1 MSRTH
6 VMESR
11 PLDAHYDSTFIGPFT
26 NVQMDARVKASVSGP
41 AVASGTAR
49 YKYFRRPVMPRMS
62 AVPPSVLLAPT
73 VASTDPGVPVEDI
86 PEPPTKE
93 AEIQTMYRESEAQT
107 VPYTPDYVV
116 EDGEDPEV
124 LMLKDL
130 SFDKGLPLKKK
141 DLEMIF
147 YAKMKREL
155 ESHLPPFTDEAGT
168 NMRKRLMEQQEM
180 REFNLREGEID
191 RRREERL
198 GELQAALNERDES
211 EEMVSA
217 QRVEAIRQM
226 RMDERDIALTK
237 IRNKRIKVLRRLAR
251 QRNTKDPMLSESARH
266 DPINDYFDKASLLYA
281 PIQRKGAAP
290 KKDSTAFEVN
300 LRTAPTDT
308 LDKIAELETAIPAV
322 LKEPSAQTHTL
333 AASGGDAMMSKT
345 EPLVGKARIRA
356 AEARLTSAAQ
366 RSLRQTKRDVEE
378 MHRILKAK
386 KAAQLAATAEARSS
400 RPTSRLASA
409 GFSEEKSATPAS
421 PARASSAKKTA
432 DGRPI
437 TPDLTV
443 DEEGARYDDGEELRQ
458 AAVLLQRLIRGRA
471 VQNVMY
477 QGRVRREELI
487 RELRSADETL
497 ATMAK
502 ETAID
507 VANEVK
513 VKREADA
520 KQSTMDS
527 IAGASSAP
535 LMVLLNQEQDRVDTF
550 DMLEAMAE
558 AAEKERL
565 RREIAEG
572 GRRQREGKRYPEPAK
587 AAEEAPAA

>member
-1 MSRTH
+1 
-6 VMESR
+6 
-11 PLDAHYDSTFIGPFT
+11 
-26 NVQMDARVKASVSGP
+26 
-41 AVASGTAR
+41 
-49 YKYFRRPVMPRMS
+49 MPRMS

-107 VPYTPDYVV
+107 VPYTPDYTVG
-116 EDGEDPEV
+116 EGEDPEV

-180 REFNLREGEID
+180 REFKLRENEID

-198 GELQAALNERDES
+198 GELQEALNERDES
-211 EEMVSA
+211 EEMLSA

-226 RMDERDIALTK
+226 RLDERDIALTK

-266 DPINDYFDKASLLYA
+266 DPINDYYDKASLLYA

-308 LDKIAELETAIPAV
+308 LAKIEELETAIPVV
-322 LKEPSAQTHTL
+322 LREPSAQTHTL
-333 AASGGDAMMSKT
+333 AATADAMMSKT
-345 EPLVGKARIRA
+345 EPLIGKARIRA
-356 AEARLTSAAQ
+356 AEDRLTSAAQ

-386 KAAQLAATAEARSS
+386 KKAQLAATAESARSS
-400 RPTSRLASA
+400 RPTSRAMSA
-409 GFSEEKSATPAS
+409 GMSEEKSGTPQS
-421 PARASSAKKTA
+421 PGGRGNSKNNA

-437 TPDLTV
+437 TPDLTY
-443 DEEGARYDDGEELRQ
+443 DEEGNLFDDGEELRQ
-458 AAVLLQRLIRGRA
+458 ATVLLQRLIRGRA

-477 QGRVRREELI
+477 EGRMRREELI

-497 ATMAK
+497 AAMDL
-502 ETAID
+502 ETAVD

-513 VKREADA
+513 NKREADA
-520 KQSTMDS
+520 KSSTVEAIS
-527 IAGASSAP
+527 GTASSA

-550 DMLEAMAE
+550 DVLEAMAE

-565 RREIAEG
+565 KREIAEG
-572 GRRQREGKRYPEPAK
+572 GRRQKEGKRYPEPAK
-587 AAEEAPAA
+587 PAAETESSAEK

>member
-1 MSRTH
+1 
-6 VMESR
+6 
-11 PLDAHYDSTFIGPFT
+11 
-26 NVQMDARVKASVSGP
+26 
-41 AVASGTAR
+41 
-49 YKYFRRPVMPRMS
+49 MPRMS

-130 SFDKGLPLKKK
+130 SFEKGLPLKKK

-147 YAKMKREL
+147 YAKMKRDL

-251 QRNTKDPMLSESARH
+251 QRNTKDPMLSESARK

-290 KKDSTAFEVN
+290 KKDSTFFEVN

-333 AASGGDAMMSKT
+333 AASGSDAMMSKT

-378 MHRILKAK
+378 MHRILKTK
-386 KAAQLAATAEARSS
+386 KAAQLAATTEARSS
-400 RPTSRLASA
+400 RPTSRAVASA
-409 GFSEEKSATPAS
+409 GFAEEKSATPAS
-421 PARASSAKKTA
+421 PSRASSAKRTA

-437 TPDLTV
+437 TPDLTT
-443 DEEGARYDDGEELRQ
+443 DEEGARYEDGEELRQ
-458 AAVLLQRLIRGRA
+458 ASVLLQRLIRGRA

-477 QGRVRREELI
+477 QGRIRREELI
-487 RELRSADETL
+487 RELRTADETL
-497 ATMAK
+497 ASMAR

-507 VANEVK
+507 VANDVK
-513 VKREADA
+513 VKRESDA
-520 KQSTMDS
+520 KQSTIDS
-527 IAGASSAP
+527 IAGAAGAP

-558 AAEKERL
+558 AAEKDRL

-572 GRRQREGKRYPEPAK
+572 GRRQREGKKYPEPAK
-587 AAEEAPAA
+587 AAEEG